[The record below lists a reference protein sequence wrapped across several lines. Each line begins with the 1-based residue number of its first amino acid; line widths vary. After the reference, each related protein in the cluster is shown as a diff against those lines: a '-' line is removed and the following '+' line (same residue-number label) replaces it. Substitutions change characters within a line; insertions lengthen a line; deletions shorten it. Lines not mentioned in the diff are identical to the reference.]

1 MKRLWSLLAVSAF
14 TAVGC
19 SSDAPSQ
26 PSPSGESDVQ
36 LPASAV
42 AQIEALLAEKAARN
56 PSQRKIASS
65 LLYAK
70 SGRFNPVLAG
80 NAKDPSVVGTN
91 RDDPSKQVKSLDQI
105 DGQGRYLVDLK
116 GDMSAVAGKIAALG
130 GTVVDLR
137 SRSARI
143 WVGLDKLETLAAESS
158 VTAIRPAFQA
168 TTWRADSP
176 DNVKARTRS
185 RASRVAA
192 VQAAQAAWS
201 VPMAAATAEKGEPP
215 PSKPGASTNA
225 GAVTSEGDKAHAAD
239 RARAFFGTDGTGVKV
254 GVLSDSDD
262 FKEAAIASGDLPANT
277 TTVPGEDGRPGA
289 GEGTAMM
296 EIVHDVAPGADLF
309 FATAFTSPES
319 FADNIRA
326 LRFQFHCDIIIDD
339 VIYFFESPYEDD
351 IIAQAVDDVTND
363 GGLYFS
369 SAGNGGNFDDGTSGT
384 WEGDFK
390 PSGALATLP
399 SGYTVHSFGNGVIED
414 RVELAGGPL
423 ILHWADPGTLD
434 NPASGNDYDLFVLDN
449 DLRNV
454 IVASTD
460 VQDGTGLP
468 FEFLGFIIP
477 AGFRV
482 VVAAHPNAELRA
494 IRTVI
499 FNGELALST
508 NGSTYGHNS
517 TLNGFGIAAVDAAEA
532 DGGEFKGGPT
542 TPIEIF
548 SSDGPRKIFFDRDN
562 TPINGD
568 APGQTF
574 ASHGGTTR
582 SKPDFAAADGVHTTL
597 PAGSGLNPFFGTSAA
612 APHAGAVAALI
623 KSAVPTI
630 TQAKMRSALLTGSI
644 DIEQPGTDRN
654 SGRGVVSAFNA
665 LTKAGAKP
673 AVSLASGGVSVTPLG
688 SDVVLPGGAA
698 QVSVTVNNNGGAGA
712 SAVTATLTSSS
723 PAVLILQGT
732 SAYPAIA
739 SGGTATN
746 IVPFAFFVNNTS
758 PCGAVLSFTLTLNY
772 TGNGP
777 KPVTLNFSVPTGRPG
792 TTASHFAFGGAPVA
806 IPDDDPAGVNAPIS
820 VAGFT
825 GAISSVGF
833 NIDGT
838 VCSAA
843 IGATTVG
850 LDHTFVSDLSLTL
863 TSPSGRTMT
872 LISGAGGSGNNFC
885 QTLLRDGAAT
895 SIQSVLSTAAPFTGT
910 FSPAQPLAK
919 FTGDTA
925 NGTWT
930 LHVTDNAAVDTGSV
944 RAVSLDITGFSCTAT
959 P

>member
-1 MKRLWSLLAVSAF
+1 M
-14 TAVGC
+14 
-19 SSDAPSQ
+19 
-26 PSPSGESDVQ
+26 Q

-42 AQIEALLAEKAARN
+42 AQIEALLAEKAART
-56 PSQRKIASS
+56 PVQRKIASS

-70 SGRFNPVLAG
+70 SGQFNPVLAG
-80 NAKDPSVVGTN
+80 NAKNPSRLGPN
-91 RDDPSKQVKSLDQI
+91 RDDPSQQVKSLDEI
-105 DGQGRYLVDLK
+105 DGQGRYLVDIR

-130 GTVVDLR
+130 ASVVDMR

-143 WVGLDKLETLAAESS
+143 WIGLDKIETLASESS
-158 VTAIRPAFQA
+158 VTAVRPALQR
-168 TTWRADSP
+168 TTLRTDSP
-176 DNVKARTRS
+176 DNVKGRTRS

-192 VQAAQAAWS
+192 VQAAQTTWS
-201 VPMAAATAEKGEPP
+201 VPMAATAEKGEPP
-215 PSKPGASTNA
+215 APGPGGVATNA

-239 RARAFFGTDGTGVKV
+239 RARQFFGTDGTGVKV

-277 TTVPGEDGRPGA
+277 TTVPGEDGRPGS

-296 EIVHDVAPGADLF
+296 EIVHDVAPGAELF

-351 IIAQAVDDVTND
+351 IIAQAVDDITAD

-369 SAGNGGNFDDGTSGT
+369 SAGNAGNFDDGTSGT

-390 PSGALATLP
+390 PSGALSTLP
-399 SGYTVHSFGNGVIED
+399 SGYTVHSFGNGVID
-414 RVELAGGPL
+414 NRVERSGSPL
-423 ILHWADPGTLD
+423 VLHWSEPGSLA

-454 IVASTD
+454 VAASTD
-460 VQDGTGLP
+460 IQDGTGLP
-468 FEFLGFIIP
+468 FEILGGIG
-477 AGFRV
+477 AGLRV
-482 VVAAHPNAELRA
+482 VIAAKPGAELRA
-494 IRTVI
+494 IHTI
-499 FNGELALST
+499 LFNGELGLST

-517 TLNGFGIAAVDAAEA
+517 TLNGFGVAAVDASEA
-532 DGGEFKGGPT
+532 DGGEFTGGPT

-574 ASHGGTTR
+574 ASHGGTSR
-582 SKPDFAAADGVHTTL
+582 AKPDLAAADGVHTTL

-623 KSAVPTI
+623 KSAVPNI

-654 SGRGVVSAFNA
+654 SGRGVVSAFNG
-665 LTKAGAKP
+665 LTKAGAKA
-673 AVSLASGGVSVTPLG
+673 AVALTAGAVAVTPLG

-698 QVSVTVNNNGGAGA
+698 QVSVTVNNVGGANA
-712 SAVTATLTSSS
+712 TAVTATLTSSS
-723 PAVLILQGT
+723 PNVLILQGF
-732 SAYPAIA
+732 SAYPAIPAGA
-739 SGGTATN
+739 SGTD
-746 IVPFAFFVNNTS
+746 IVPFAFFVNPAS
-758 PCGAVLSFTLTLNY
+758 PCGAVLPFTLTLNY

-777 KPVTLNFSVPTGRPG
+777 KPVALNFSIPTGRPG
-792 TTASHFAFGGAPVA
+792 TTASHFAFGGTPIA
-806 IPDDDPAGVNAPIS
+806 IPDDDPAGINAPVS
-820 VAGFT
+820 VDGFT
-825 GAISSVGF
+825 GAISSIGF

-843 IGATTVG
+843 IGSTTVG
-850 LDHTFVSDLSLTL
+850 LDHTFVADLTLSL
-863 TSPSGRTMT
+863 TSPSGRSMT
-872 LISGAGGSGNNFC
+872 LISGA
-885 QTLLRDGAAT
+885 
-895 SIQSVLSTAAPFTGT
+895 
-910 FSPAQPLAK
+910 
-919 FTGDTA
+919 
-925 NGTWT
+925 
-930 LHVTDNAAVDTGSV
+930 
-944 RAVSLDITGFSCTAT
+944 
-959 P
+959 